1 MKAKSI
7 KGKSTEE
14 IKNALAQSM
23 ADGYKPTMAFVF
35 LTNTKEIDT
44 ISALLDAA
52 GIAIFGA
59 STSEKFSEDGIE
71 PEGIVVMLL
80 DMVPANFKIVVKD
93 FPSGSVYD
101 AACQVGE
108 TGAAAFKNPAF
119 IITTVDFKTPGELI
133 INGLLDKGGVDV
145 TVIGGMAGERI
156 NFTGTIFTNH
166 QRSTSGILSLILDA
180 DKVDVKGIAVSG
192 WKPVGTVK
200 RITKS
205 TGSWIHTID
214 DEPAMDILKKFL
226 GKEIA
231 NTEKTEGIVPI
242 SDSYPLQIQLA
253 SGNAVMRPTLL
264 WNTEDQSVM
273 VGGPVTEGSMFR
285 FSLPPDLD
293 VIDTVIESTTKIK
306 ENALPEADAMIV
318 FSCIGRQISLGP
330 MLSSEL
336 DGLAAAWN
344 KPMIG
349 FFSLGEF
356 GKLDDNRP
364 EFHGTTVSWVALKEK

>member
-166 QRSTSGILSLILDA
+166 QRSCLLYTSFDQYLTGKTPSDLDRWKKGGLDVQIFSVDCDGGLKNAYAYANREMDSLDA
-180 DKVDVKGIAVSG
+180 VVARNPDKIVKVSNYAELMNAV
-192 WKPVGTVK
+192 KQ
-200 RITKS
+200 
-205 TGSWIHTID
+205 HTIVAMFGVEGGHMIEND
-214 DEPAMDILKKFL
+214 LNKLEVLYNRGARYLTLTHNVAPTWATSAADETTPNPVI
-226 GKEIA
+226 
-231 NTEKTEGIVPI
+231 
-242 SDSYPLQIQLA
+242 
-253 SGNAVMRPTLL
+253 GN
-264 WNTEDQSVM
+264 
-273 VGGPVTEGSMFR
+273 
-285 FSLPPDLD
+285 
-293 VIDTVIESTTKIK
+293 
-306 ENALPEADAMIV
+306 
-318 FSCIGRQISLGP
+318 
-330 MLSSEL
+330 
-336 DGLAAAWN
+336 GLN
-344 KPMIG
+344 
-349 FFSLGEF
+349 SQ
-356 GKLDDNRP
+356 
-364 EFHGTTVSWVALKEK
+364 

>member
-7 KGKSTEE
+7 KGKSTSA
-14 IKNALAQSM
+14 IKTALEKSM
-23 ADGYKPTMAFVF
+23 ADGYKPSMAFVF
-35 LTNTKEIDT
+35 LTDVDEIDAV
-44 ISALLDAA
+44 SALLDAE

-59 STSEKFSEDGIE
+59 STSEKFTEEGIE
-71 PEGIVVMLL
+71 PEGIVVLLL
-80 DMVPANFKIVVKD
+80 DMAPAHFKIVLKD
-93 FPSGSVYD
+93 FDSDSVYD
-101 AACQVGE
+101 AACLVGE
-108 TGAAAFKNPAF
+108 IGANAFKNPAF
-119 IITTVDFKTPGELI
+119 IITSTGFKTPGELVI
-133 INGLLDKGGVDV
+133 KGLLDKSGIDV
-145 TVIGGMAGERI
+145 TIIGGIAGERI

-166 QRSTSGILSLILDA
+166 QKSSSGLLSLILNA

-192 WKPVGTVK
+192 WKPVGTLK
-200 RITKS
+200 KITKIV
-205 TGSWIHTID
+205 GSWIYTID
-214 DEPAMDILKKFL
+214 DEPAMDVLKKFL

-231 NTEKTEGIVPI
+231 ITEKTEGIVPI

-273 VGGPVTEGSMFR
+273 VGGPVTEGSLFR

-293 VIDTVIESTTKIK
+293 VIDTVIESTKKIK
-306 ENALPEADAMIV
+306 ENVLPDADAMIV
-318 FSCIGRQISLGP
+318 FSCVGRQISLGP

-336 DGLAAAWN
+336 DGLAAVWN

-356 GKLDDNRP
+356 GKVDDNRP